1 MKFEPLIVHLF
12 KLFARAHDLK
22 KEENKPTT
30 SVSNEGKVIQPA
42 KNYDG
47 QNENMTTIKS
57 RPEIADASNIC
68 PRGYYSK
75 QNENRLK
82 GDL

>member
-12 KLFARAHDLK
+12 KLFTRAHDLK

-30 SVSNEGKVIQPA
+30 SVSKEGKPIQPA

-47 QNENMTTIKS
+47 QNENM
-57 RPEIADASNIC
+57 ADNKIS
-68 PRGYYSK
+68 S
-75 QNENRLK
+75 
-82 GDL
+82 